1 MNLKRVMNIYDIIKN
16 RLPSTYPRPKLAFFE
31 DEECMLV
38 NTNME
43 QKENESVYA
52 IVDPDTWTIKLPL
65 NMTFKYTSIKGN
77 EYSNK
82 IPITKI
88 SDEDI
93 ALIILHEIGHLYAGE
108 RYGYS
113 SKQYNNEKYCDQFA
127 SRWVSIL
134 YNEKL
139 L

>member
-16 RLPSTYPRPKLAFFE
+16 RLPLTYPRPKLAFFE

-38 NTNME
+38 NNNMK
-43 QKENESVYA
+43 QKEDESVYA
-52 IVDPDTWTIKLPL
+52 IVDPDTWTINLPL
-65 NMTFKYTSIKGN
+65 NMTFEYTSMKGN

-82 IPITKI
+82 IPITKV

-108 RYGYS
+108 RYGYD
-113 SKQYNNEKYCDQFA
+113 SKQYNNERYCDKFA
-127 SRWVSIL
+127 SRWVNIL